1 MFFIWCHKEIT
12 WALPLFVAV
21 NFHLNSIHWF
31 HTKRMVCW
39 WINHISSHGE
49 QYRSLELAWPCS
61 NFHLVV
67 SFRTVASYFSLINAW
82 REVCTVHQICLS
94 KTLYTWRTTHLS
106 HPKDNPT
113 AMDYWCVS
121 RVDFG
126 VLHIPLSFV
135 VICCANSWCP
145 PLKHWLNLCTV
156 RFQCLISEA
165 NGGVSAWLAALK
177 KEAAKTY
184 DTVLYSPN
192 APFWGS
198 PLAFF
203 FRDQNKA
210 LVGS

>member
-1 MFFIWCHKEIT
+1 MGNNT
-12 WALPLFVAV
+12 
-21 NFHLNSIHWF
+21 
-31 HTKRMVCW
+31 
-39 WINHISSHGE
+39 
-49 QYRSLELAWPCS
+49 RSLELAWPCS

-67 SFRTVASYFSLINAW
+67 SFRTVTSYFSLINACME
-82 REVCTVHQICLS
+82 RGVHSASNLS
-94 KTLYTWRTTHLS
+94 VKTLYTWRTTDLS

-126 VLHIPLSFV
+126 VLHISLSFV